1 MTRLLQLL
9 LLGLAALA
17 PARALAELGMQRT
30 QLPLSKIFDYPIF
43 PLEGT
48 HVELF
53 LLLFLF
59 LLTTLVMAVRKRRQ
73 AVRHIVQF
81 ISLFVFFYLVFSCL
95 GVFGMIRNT
104 IHGISLI
111 GTVHTESFFWMSL
124 PVCVLAF
131 SLTSGPFFCGW
142 ICPTGTIQELF
153 TILREAVTRRRPP
166 RPTPINLTL
175 LALFFLGF
183 LYLVFTIGAERRLFV
198 EDSSLYWAASTILIS
213 FLVLTGLADDVA
225 SRRLRWVS
233 FISIVLSA
241 VFKTI
246 ITSPVHF
253 AFVDVFD
260 PASALTTLVLSV
272 SSVFVGRAWCRYI
285 CPWGQLMSLIHRY
298 SRVRVQVAARSC
310 NACGACVRACRV
322 GAVEIG
328 RVRTEHC
335 QLCFACVDACPNG
348 GIEVVDTWGT
358 GSRLSAG
365 SEGAAPAEA
374 GASAETPPASD
385 PSAARSSTVQSIE
398 AAPPQEEGR

>member
-1 MTRLLQLL
+1 MIRLAPLLALL
-9 LLGLAALA
+9 LL
-17 PARALAELGMQRT
+17 PARALAEPGMQRT
-30 QLPLSKIFDYPIF
+30 QLPLSKIFDHPIF
-43 PLEGT
+43 SLEGT

-53 LLLFLF
+53 SLLFLF

-73 AVRHIVQF
+73 LIRHVVQLV
-81 ISLFVFFYLVFSCL
+81 SLFVFFYVVFSCL

-153 TILREAVTRRRPP
+153 TMLREAATRRRAP
-166 RPTPINLTL
+166 RATPVNLTL
-175 LALFFLGF
+175 LAIFFLGF
-183 LYLVFTIGAERRLFV
+183 LYLVFTVGEERRLFV
-198 EDSSLYWAASTILIS
+198 EDSSLYWAASTILVS
-213 FLVLTGLADDVA
+213 FLVLTGLADDIA
-225 SRRLRWVS
+225 SRALRWVS
-233 FISIVLSA
+233 FLSILVSA

-260 PASALTTLVLSV
+260 PASAITTLVLGV
-272 SSVFVGRAWCRYI
+272 SSIFVGRAWCRYL
-285 CPWGQLMSLIHRY
+285 CPWGQLMSLVHRF
-298 SRVRVQVAARSC
+298 SRVKIVASASAC
-310 NACGACVRACRV
+310 TSCGACVSACRV

-335 QLCFACVDACPNG
+335 QLCFACVDACPHG
-348 GIEVVDTWGT
+348 GIEALDTW
-358 GSRLSAG
+358 R
-365 SEGAAPAEA
+365 APAAAEA
-374 GASAETPPASD
+374 EV
-385 PSAARSSTVQSIE
+385 R
-398 AAPPQEEGR
+398 EGRAP